1 MWVVIEPDN
10 AVVRATTFRGLDDAI
25 RRLPDHVEVI
35 VDDPDVRIAKA
46 LTEYS
51 DGDSRALDRVRV
63 EQPGSAFRQAVWES
77 MRAIKFGEVNSYA
90 ELAESAGKPR
100 AYRAVGT
107 TCAENLVALFV
118 PCHRVVAA
126 QSIGG
131 YGYGLDVKHALLA
144 HEKASDPRIK

>member
-1 MWVVIEPDN
+1 MWVVIEPEN

-25 RRLPDHVEVI
+25 RRLPEHVNVT
-35 VDDPDVRIAKA
+35 VDDPDDRIAKA
-46 LTEYS
+46 LSEYS
-51 DGDSRALDRVRV
+51 DGDPLALDRVRV
-63 EQPGSAFRQAVWES
+63 EQPGSVFRQAVWKS
-77 MRAIKFGEVNSYA
+77 MRAIAYGEVNSYS
-90 ELAESAGKPR
+90 ELAESTGSPR

-126 QSIGG
+126 RSIGG

-144 HEKASDPRIK
+144 HEKAIDPRIK

>member
-35 VDDPDVRIAKA
+35 VDDADVRIAKV
-46 LTEYS
+46 LSEYS
-51 DGDSRALDRVRV
+51 AGDSHALDRIRV
-63 EQPGSAFRQAVWES
+63 EQPGSAFRQSVWES
-77 MRAIKFGEVNSYA
+77 MRAIRFGEVNSYA
-90 ELAESAGKPR
+90 ELAESAGNPR
-100 AYRAVGT
+100 AYRAVGS

-131 YGYGLDVKHALLA
+131 YGYGLDVKRALLA
-144 HEKASDPRIK
+144 HEKAFDPRIK